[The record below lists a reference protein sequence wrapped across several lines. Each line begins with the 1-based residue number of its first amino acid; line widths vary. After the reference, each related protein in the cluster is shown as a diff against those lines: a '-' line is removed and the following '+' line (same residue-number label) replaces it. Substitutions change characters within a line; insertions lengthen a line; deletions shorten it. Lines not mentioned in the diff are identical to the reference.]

1 MIRSVR
7 KHQDSFSEISLDI
20 PCSREMAPVPAQEA
34 PSNIA
39 QLGMG
44 WNLATGT
51 IDLGLTFFDAIF
63 VVRDWIRD
71 FLKHKARQTK
81 KAELI
86 RKGKRSHSQRDGP
99 FTSP

>member
-1 MIRSVR
+1 
-7 KHQDSFSEISLDI
+7 
-20 PCSREMAPVPAQEA
+20 MAPVPAQES

-44 WNLATGT
+44 WNIATGT

-63 VVRDWIRD
+63 VVRDWIHD

-86 RKGKRSHSQRDGP
+86 QKGKRRPQPTRRAIHLTMTEEDYHC
-99 FTSP
+99 